1 MPLPSLNAVVWMMEM
16 QSSRTRHGHVV
27 VAESYR
33 PAIERGITSSS
44 GLSLTQVHA
53 TEITCMMYLYLGALV
68 ISCMYISSGL
78 NSSAMREASRALRSC
93 TKAKP
98 FHYICHTVESG
109 HTHTV
114 IEYVR

>member
-1 MPLPSLNAVVWMMEM
+1 MPLPSLHAVVWMMEM
-16 QSSRTRHGHVV
+16 QSSRTRRGHVV

-33 PAIERGITSSS
+33 PAIERSITSSS
-44 GLSLTQVHA
+44 GLSLAQVHA
-53 TEITCMMYLYLGALV
+53 TEITMYLHNVHRYLSHQL
-68 ISCMYISSGL
+68 YISSGL
-78 NSSAMREASRALRSC
+78 NSSAVREVSRALRSC